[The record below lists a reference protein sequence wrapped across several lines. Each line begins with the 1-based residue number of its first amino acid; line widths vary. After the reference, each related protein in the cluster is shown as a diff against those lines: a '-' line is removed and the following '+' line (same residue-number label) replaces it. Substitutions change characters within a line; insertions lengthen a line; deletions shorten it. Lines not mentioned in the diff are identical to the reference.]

1 MCWRRLSSTG
11 ATQALNL
18 CTRRGNVMKISDP
31 REHIWIN
38 TCVQKPREY
47 LCAKYLDVCN
57 NIWIKHLCAKAK
69 RIFVCKIFVSKIR
82 ENIWINTCVQK
93 PLPQQQKARLW
104 RGHHWLLT
112 WETCQCFSTCVNVV
126 SNCHHQC
133 CYQQCCH
140 CHHQWKE
147 GGSLRVHEQWTC
159 ANIEVEV
166 CAELASQYL

>member
-18 CTRRGNVMKISDP
+18 STRRGNVMKISDP

-57 NIWIKHLCAKAK
+57 NIWIKHLCAKASPSTAK
-69 RIFVCKIFVSKIR
+69 GQAVARSPLTANLRNVPMFFHVCECRFK
-82 ENIWINTCVQK
+82 
-93 PLPQQQKARLW
+93 
-104 RGHHWLLT
+104 
-112 WETCQCFSTCVNVV
+112 FSHPM
-126 SNCHHQC
+126 SPAMQC

-140 CHHQWKE
+140 CHRCTINGKRVVVCECMNMRQHR
-147 GGSLRVHEQWTC
+147 GGDVRRIGVFVVWLSLTNTES
-159 ANIEVEV
+159 E
-166 CAELASQYL
+166 ASRLV